1 MGNIQYSVTDI
12 CYTFY
17 RSSSPF
23 DSTPANYTENEK
35 DMSFIAFIKQE
46 ITSHEM
52 KESTRKNHESTI
64 NLLRRFKPSISFNDI
79 IISLSV
85 TSRRTWSLLPTTRI
99 PLPST

>member
-1 MGNIQYSVTDI
+1 MITKPILTKEKKRLFSLKFNSMGNIQYSVTDI

-52 KESTRKNHESTI
+52 KES
-64 NLLRRFKPSISFNDI
+64 
-79 IISLSV
+79 
-85 TSRRTWSLLPTTRI
+85 
-99 PLPST
+99 